1 MPTADTSVSR
11 SHRDSS
17 LTYPRK
23 SGFDSIYTFDT
34 SSKVHLRSSPSY
46 TPDRFSRPFPTS
58 LTTIALYN
66 SRTGRFDSSI
76 GWPKPRDLLSSLI
89 QHGKL
94 RFPSGHT
101 RVGNG
106 LLLTTKI
113 LKSETIQVHYRVM
126 KLIVGKQKDVFP
138 SYLAIHYFASIRWI
152 KLRSLTLHRLQTSF
166 TFFKLF
172 F

>member
-106 LLLTTKI
+106 FCCPIGINLSTPIGHLVNSVEFLPAFIVRATI
-113 LKSETIQVHYRVM
+113 GKS
-126 KLIVGKQKDVFP
+126 L
-138 SYLAIHYFASIRWI
+138 
-152 KLRSLTLHRLQTSF
+152 
-166 TFFKLF
+166 
-172 F
+172 